1 LFLTNDQLLQ
11 NMIRIAFLLL
21 LGSCLFSCNLKTPDQ
36 KVKEEFDKINKELD
50 SMNRQMVAEDKQKA
64 DSVCAV
70 MNGKWLLES
79 AEHYDA
85 ASANIK
91 LKDGCEVWIN
101 CDAHHISFYKGK
113 DTFYQSEKMEPN
125 FSGFE
130 IAVNDTARITYAV
143 YKVDPSTITVMELG
157 PDPGKSVFLTL
168 NRLK

>member
-1 LFLTNDQLLQ
+1 
-11 NMIRIAFLLL
+11 MIRISFFLLL
-21 LGSCLFSCNLKTPDQ
+21 ITALFSCNIKTPDQ
-36 KVKEEFDKINKELD
+36 KVKEAFDKINKELD
-50 SMNRQMVAEDKQKA
+50 SMNKQMIVKERQQA

-70 MNGKWLLES
+70 INGKWLLES
-79 AEHYDA
+79 VEHYDA
-85 ASANIK
+85 ASANVK

-113 DTFYQSEKMEPN
+113 DTFYQSGKMDAN

-143 YKVDPSTITVMELG
+143 YKVDAATITVMELG
-157 PDPGKSVFLTL
+157 PDPGKSAFLTL